1 MGWTRTPAVLDDP
14 ALAAEMAVLAAEIEA
29 GTAEEPGL
37 FTATRRALNA
47 WRKSHPS
54 QESGPSKG
62 RHGALGPV
70 VRFGWPTSLKLAS
83 KGFKG
88 RGGGAMNTVVPLL
101 EYQATTAHAC
111 GINPWVI
118 GAASPQIGVPVGVHV
133 ETGEAACWDVLS
145 WFAEGLIANPS
156 AFVLSLPGLGKS
168 TLIRKAVI
176 GAVAYNQIPIIAAD
190 IKGEYVRAVQLLGGQ
205 VVKLGHGYGHINP
218 LDAGALGKA
227 LRALLDNRDM
237 LREMGKEEEIA
248 KTEAMIHS
256 RQINMVAALLEL
268 NRKDRLHD
276 YEVSAISV
284 GLRELRESG
293 GFSFENPPLL
303 GDLLD
308 LIGEGSDGLRT
319 AVWADS
325 IEEYR
330 ATVRRLC
337 QSLVALL
344 DGSLGAIF
352 ASHTTTELDLS
363 FPAICIDV
371 SGLERSD
378 QHLKAAVM
386 LACWSDAFGTMEAA
400 HLLADCGLGKQR
412 YFLAVL
418 DELWQ
423 VLGAGAAGMVNRID
437 ELTRLNRS
445 DGTGLL
451 QITHTGRDLESLPS
465 EVDVKIAKGFIE
477 RSGMVI
483 AGGLPQGE
491 LDRLADV
498 LPFSEAEASQ
508 ITSWSRGAPL
518 RRKKRGKRQAPVGRG
533 KFMMKISKD
542 NAPGIPIQTI
552 LTEIEA
558 HEDIQLHNTNVR
570 FDELIAERGAA

>member
-1 MGWTRTPAVLDDP
+1 MGWTRTSAVLDDTLD
-14 ALAAEMAVLAAEIEA
+14 AELAQLAAEIDA
-29 GTAEEPGL
+29 GTAEEPGM
-37 FTATRRALNA
+37 FTSTRRALSA
-47 WRKSHPS
+47 WRKRNPTPDTG
-54 QESGPSKG
+54 QRKG
-62 RHGALGPV
+62 YGTGGPV
-70 VRFGWPTSLKLAS
+70 VRFGWPTPLKLAA

-88 RGGGAMNTVVPLL
+88 RGGGAMTTVVPLL
-101 EYQATTAHAC
+101 EYQATTMHAC

-190 IKGEYVRAVQLLGGQ
+190 IKGEYVRAVRLLGGQ
-205 VVKLGHGYGHINP
+205 IVKLGHGYGHINP
-218 LDAGALGKA
+218 LAAGALGKA
-227 LRALLDNRDM
+227 LATLRANREA
-237 LREMGKEEEIA
+237 LREMGKEDEIA
-248 KTEAMIHS
+248 KTETMIHS
-256 RQINMVAALLEL
+256 RQVNMVAALLEL
-268 NRKDRLHD
+268 NRKGRLED
-276 YEVSAISV
+276 YEVSAISMA
-284 GLRELRESG
+284 LRQLRDEG
-293 GFSFENPPLL
+293 EFSFEKPPLL

-308 LIGEGSDGLRT
+308 TIGTGSENLRR
-319 AVWADS
+319 AVWAEDMS
-325 IEEYR
+325 EYR
-330 ATVRRLC
+330 MTVRRLC
-337 QSLVALL
+337 QSLGALL
-344 DGSLGAIF
+344 DGSLGDIF
-352 ASHTTTELDLS
+352 ASHTSTELDLS
-363 FPAICIDV
+363 YPAICIDV

-423 VLGAGAAGMVNRID
+423 VLGAGAGMVNRID

-498 LPFSEAEASQ
+498 LPFSEAEARQ

-533 KFMMKISKD
+533 KFMLKISKD
-542 NAPGIPIQTI
+542 NAPGIPIQTV
-552 LTEIEA
+552 LTEIES
-558 HEDIQLHNTNVR
+558 HPEIQLHNTNVR
-570 FDELIAERGAA
+570 FDDLIAERGAA